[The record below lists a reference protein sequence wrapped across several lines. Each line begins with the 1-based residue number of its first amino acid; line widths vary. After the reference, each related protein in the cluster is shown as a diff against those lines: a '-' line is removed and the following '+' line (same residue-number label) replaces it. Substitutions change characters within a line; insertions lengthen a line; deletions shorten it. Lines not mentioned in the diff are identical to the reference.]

1 MVAEQVA
8 PATGGARR
16 SVLRR
21 RDYRLLFLSF
31 TTSRLGDFLYL
42 VALVAYVY
50 AETGSAAWVSAA
62 ALSRFIPYTLLSPV
76 AGVIADRYE
85 RRRVM
90 AAGDA
95 IQLVAMSV
103 LALTAVLD
111 GPPAVVIAAA
121 AASASA
127 ATLYT
132 ASASAM
138 VRAVVPDDEL
148 AAANSLL
155 STVDELAFVA
165 GPTAAA
171 LLLLLG
177 NPALAFGINAATFAA
192 SAALL
197 LSIRTR
203 SRRDSAPGE
212 RPGIVADLREGL
224 GTLVGNRAVLVLVG
238 CLVAGTVVYGAEL
251 VLLVLISSELLG
263 TGSGGLGLLLAASGV
278 GGVIGAVISPR
289 LARVQRPRL
298 MIAVLVLLT
307 GIPFAALSVLRE
319 PLLAYAVL
327 VLEGIAI
334 VALDI
339 LVETAL
345 QRGVPGDVLGR
356 VSGLILSL
364 SAVGTLVGTLA
375 APALIEALGL
385 PGAVALAGLVP
396 VVIAAGSLALLRD
409 LDADSQ
415 RGARELAPR
424 VAVLEGLRLL
434 DGATPPALER
444 LAAAI
449 EERRLTAGA
458 AVLRQ
463 GEPAD
468 ALYVLVEGSL
478 VVEHDDGSGTRR
490 VNEMTAPDYL
500 GEIGLVERSP
510 RTATVVCATD
520 AVLWRI
526 PGDLFLEAVEAAPTL
541 SASLA
546 AGITARRARTPARA
560 G

>member
-1 MVAEQVA
+1 VVAEQVA

-103 LALTAVLD
+103 LALTAVLH

-171 LLLLLG
+171 LLLLIG
-177 NPALAFGINAATFAA
+177 DPALAFGINAATFAA

-203 SRRDSAPGE
+203 SRRDPAAGG
-212 RPGIVADLREGL
+212 RTGIVTDLREGL
-224 GTLVGNRAVLVLVG
+224 GTLIGNRAVLVLVG
-238 CLVAGTVVYGAEL
+238 CLVAGTAVYGAEL

-375 APALIEALGL
+375 APALVEALGL
-385 PGAVALAGLVP
+385 PSAVALAGLVP